1 MKHTKYLRCA
11 YCGKKIHFLSKM
23 YISKGDENDNEEYI
37 YYCSKD
43 CAEKGNLV
51 NLQKHIRHD
60 QEQWYL

>member
-23 YISKGDENDNEEYI
+23 YISKNDENDNEEYT

-43 CAEKGNLV
+43 CAIKGNLV
-51 NLQKHIRHD
+51 NLQKHIRLN